1 MASVTFY
8 TYDTSDITKA
18 TALADVTV
26 FIFTADGSAFLDSG
40 TTDSDGEVV
49 FELPDSTYWVR
60 FFKAGFSFDKRLS
73 VEITEDGTYDVGGD
87 NLDEQPPATQANLCR
102 VSGFV
107 VGAAGQRL
115 PDVTVE
121 FMLTDYAR
129 ITAGMATG
137 NAKIIAV
144 SDEDGYY
151 EFDLI
156 RGARYEV
163 VVESYGEQVFVIA
176 VPDAPSTGFTR
187 LIWPYVARVDLD
199 TESLSLIV
207 GDIEEV
213 GFTTVLSSGWV
224 GKYPIGDPE
233 TATPTHVIYAKSSD
247 TSVAT
252 VDLQDT
258 VLKITAVGAG
268 SCEIVF
274 TPKLTAGRRTPEA
287 LPTLTP
293 LQVVV
298 NE

>member
-1 MASVTFY
+1 MSSVTFY
-8 TYDTSDITKA
+8 TYDTTDITKA

-26 FIFTADGSAFLDSG
+26 FIFTADGSIFLDSG
-40 TTDSDGEVV
+40 TTGADGEVV

-73 VEITEDGTYDVGGD
+73 VEITEDGIYDVGGD
-87 NLDEQPPATQANLCR
+87 NLDTQPPATQANLCR

-144 SDEDGYY
+144 SDDDGYY

-176 VPDAPSTGFTR
+176 VPDVPSTGFTR

-199 TESLSLIV
+199 VASVTMTV
-207 GDIEEV
+207 GDTEEI
-213 GFTTVLSSGWV
+213 GYSTVLSSGWV

-233 TATPTHVIYAKSSD
+233 TTSLTHVIYAKSSD

-252 VDLQDT
+252 VELQDA

-268 SCEIVF
+268 SCEILF
-274 TPKLTAGRRTPEA
+274 TPKLTVGRRTPEA